1 MTGSGQE
8 DHKERSVGEASGK
21 KKIFLAYKKK
31 HMTRTSL
38 FSAFGSD
45 QLIWPLEK
53 QQIICIHQVNLFKG
67 TDLHAAHDQTEI
79 C

>member
-1 MTGSGQE
+1 MMRLSQCGFPIMLDSYWSQHGFMTGSGQE

-45 QLIWPLEK
+45 QLI
-53 QQIICIHQVNLFKG
+53 
-67 TDLHAAHDQTEI
+67 
-79 C
+79 